1 MHDACAHA
9 LACAQL
15 CARMLPAGRTHCN
28 LSADQLPLCLLQ
40 RPETNIAVVTHSAFL
55 WFTLTCFGNEV
66 RLGLT
71 APANGCSCCQ
81 FALCCVCQTT
91 LY

>member
-1 MHDACAHA
+1 
-9 LACAQL
+9 
-15 CARMLPAGRTHCN
+15 
-28 LSADQLPLCLLQ
+28 
-40 RPETNIAVVTHSAFL
+40 VVTHSAFL